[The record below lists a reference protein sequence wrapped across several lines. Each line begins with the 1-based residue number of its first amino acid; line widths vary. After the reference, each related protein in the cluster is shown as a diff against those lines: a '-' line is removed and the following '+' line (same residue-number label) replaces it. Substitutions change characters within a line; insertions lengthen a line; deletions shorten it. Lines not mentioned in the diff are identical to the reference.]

1 MNWPHSRRSASAQ
14 LQTLILLFGTCVF
27 AVPGYS
33 QNPDFPLPNQYGD
46 PELPDF
52 NIEGAYPVFDLKEL
66 PLEVS
71 ILQRA
76 ALAFRDKAI
85 DLKVREAIHS
95 MQPVITESF
104 GTTRAGYL
112 IRTNLYVDE
121 FGTAY
126 VPGGQL
132 VTPIGVGVEPVD
144 ALAEFDMRPQLT
156 ATIPSGL
163 RNQSFYIWMVPKNG
177 KLTATVIPQDFRAN
191 TERAAQQE
199 ATRRRQLGMWERA
212 VPVNASDN
220 VRRADLWIDAYER
233 AKSNLADSTLRTE
246 LEQLNNQAKAL
257 QDHMNALYADYRKTA
272 AAMASAQEDTKA
284 LGVLTK
290 VLSLVSDGIKF
301 GDIVYGTDGSE
312 KPVSPNSNDM
322 RADAPLN
329 DMLQYR
335 RTSIQNY
342 DNLRVIQD
350 LQIIGDANKF
360 RDLEQRLRSKWGTTG
375 LQVPDPPPIPIH

>member
-1 MNWPHSRRSASAQ
+1 MLSTPV
-14 LQTLILLFGTCVF
+14 IC
-27 AVPGYS
+27 
-33 QNPDFPLPNQYGD
+33 QNSGFPLPNQYKD
-46 PELPDF
+46 PDLPDF
-52 NIEGAYPVFDLKEL
+52 NIEGAYPVFDLAKI
-66 PLEVS
+66 PLGVN

-76 ALAFRDKAI
+76 ALAFRDQVI
-85 DLKVREAIHS
+85 DRKVREAIHS
-95 MQPVITESF
+95 MEPVITDSF

-132 VTPIGVGVEPVD
+132 ITPIGVGVEPVD
-144 ALAEFDMRPQLT
+144 SLAEFDMRPQLT
-156 ATIPSGL
+156 ATVPYGL
-163 RNQSFYIWMVPKNG
+163 RNQSFYIWLVPKDG
-177 KLTATVIPQDFRAN
+177 RLTATVIPQDFRAS

-212 VPVNASDN
+212 VPVNANDN
-220 VRRADLWIDAYER
+220 IRRADLWIDAYER
-233 AKSNLADSTLRTE
+233 AKANLADSTLRTE
-246 LEQLNNQAKAL
+246 LEQLDNQAKAL
-257 QDHMNALYADYRKTA
+257 QDHMNALYAEYRNTVS
-272 AAMASAQEDTKA
+272 AMAAAQEDTKT
-284 LGVLTK
+284 LTVLTK
-290 VLSLVSDGIKF
+290 LVSLVSDGIKV
-301 GDIVYGTDGSE
+301 GDVIYGTDGSE

-322 RADAPLN
+322 RPDAPLN

-342 DNLRVIQD
+342 ENLRVIQD

-375 LQVPDPPPIPIH
+375 LQVPDPPPIPLQ